1 MFFLGAVCASCAHLV
16 ATIAISVYAWRR
28 RIKREQVDAAL
39 ERELTRDER
48 NAELDE
54 IPETT
59 RSR

>member
-16 ATIAISVYAWRR
+16 ATIVISVYAWRR
-28 RIKREQVDAAL
+28 RISREQAVARLD
-39 ERELTRDER
+39 R